1 MKFNFKNSYDI
12 SKANQLL
19 KQLIESKKR
28 IEIVEFKEKR
38 SGNQNRYLHVL
49 LTYFSNESGNS
60 MDETKQL
67 LKGMAGLT
75 YQKEGF
81 TIYKS
86 TTDLDTKECSD
97 FCEFI
102 RSKYQEQFNGYLPTP
117 EEYYSN
123 QFEIEKECKI

>member
-19 KQLIESKKR
+19 KQLIEGKKR

-49 LTYFSNESGNS
+49 LTYFMNETGYS
-60 MDETKQL
+60 MEDTKQL

-75 YQKEGF
+75 YEVEGF
-81 TIYKS
+81 TMYKS
-86 TTDLDTKECSD
+86 TTDMNTKECSD

>member
-1 MKFNFKNSYDI
+1 M
-12 SKANQLL
+12 
-19 KQLIESKKR
+19 
-28 IEIVEFKEKR
+28 
-38 SGNQNRYLHVL
+38 
-49 LTYFSNESGNS
+49 NETGYS
-60 MDETKQL
+60 MEETKQL

-75 YQKEGF
+75 YEKEGF

-86 TTDLDTKECSD
+86 TTDLNTKECSD

>member
-19 KQLIESKKR
+19 KQLIEGKKR

-49 LTYFSNESGNS
+49 LTYFSIESVNS
-60 MDETKQL
+60 MEETKQI

-75 YQKEGF
+75 YVKDGF

-102 RSKYQEQFNGYLPTP
+102 RSKYAELFNGYLPTP

-123 QFEIEKECKI
+123 QFEIEKECKL